1 MLGEALSYPRS
12 GDDWLKT
19 ILIGGVLSL
28 IGGFIFV
35 TLLPVQGFMVRVLRS
50 GAERD
55 HEPPVF
61 DQWGDL
67 FVDGIKVIV
76 IQIAYLVVPMIV
88 LLFGLFVSGIGV
100 LSAAEGATGAAG
112 IGAVGA
118 LLLLVGGLLVVLVA
132 YLVPAALA
140 NFAHEDSFGAAFDVG
155 TVVDAAFTT
164 DYLVALVLAFLVSLV
179 LGGIALVLSFLIVGV
194 FLSFYVQ
201 MSVFYLFGR
210 GYAMGLDLE
219 SGGAGEGNA
228 TAGA

>member
-1 MLGEALSYPRS
+1 M
-12 GDDWLKT
+12 KT

-35 TLLPVQGFMVRVLRS
+35 TVLPVQGFLVRVLRS
-50 GAERD
+50 AAEDER
-55 HEPPVF
+55 EPPVF

-88 LLFGLFVSGIGV
+88 LLFGMFVSGIGF
-100 LSAAEGATGAAG
+100 LSASEGATGAAG

-118 LLLLVGGLLVVLVA
+118 LFLLVGGLLVVLVS

-140 NFAHEDSFGAAFDVG
+140 NFAYEDSFGAAFDVG

-164 DYLVALVLAFLVSLV
+164 DYLVAVVLALIVSLV
-179 LGGIALVLSFLIVGV
+179 LGFVAFLLTFLIVGV

-219 SGGAGEGNA
+219 PGGTGEGKA
-228 TAGA
+228 TAGV